1 MPTIPLI
8 PIKQLAC
15 ELDPD
20 LITVSTD
27 CRRGVV
33 ATVFQLGAAFYVTV
47 TYPGPPC
54 QSWAVAGA
62 LADRDTATECASVL
76 LSDRRLH

>member
-27 CRRGVV
+27 CRNDVV
-33 ATVFQLGAAFYVTV
+33 ATVFQLGAVFYVTV
-47 TYPGPPC
+47 THPGPPC
-54 QSWAVAGA
+54 QCWAVANA
-62 LADRDTATECASVL
+62 LADRETASEYASLL
-76 LSDRRLH
+76 LSDRTLH